1 MAASGEP
8 SLLLNATIYLGAAV
22 VAVPLFKR
30 LKLGSVLGYL
40 AAGAVIGPYGA
51 KLIRD
56 AESVLHFAEFGV
68 VLLLFIVGLE
78 LKPSRL
84 WTMRR
89 DIFGLGF
96 AQVAISGVLLTGAAY
111 LIGLAWAPA
120 IVAGFGLALS
130 STAFALQIL
139 EEKRALNSPYGN
151 TAFSILLFQ
160 DLSIVPL
167 LAVVAFLAPGSGGEG
182 VSWIAILKVL
192 GVVAAIIVAGRFLL
206 NPMFRAIALTRSNE
220 IFTAAALLL
229 VIGTALAVDAVGLS
243 MALGAFL
250 AGVMLSE
257 SEYRHQ
263 LEADIEP
270 FRGLLL
276 GLFFIAVGM
285 SVNWGIVLDR
295 WAMVLGC
302 VVGLMAV
309 KSATIYILCRL
320 FGSSGE
326 DAQRAGVTLSQGGEF
341 AFVLFSVASANA
353 VMPGEAANILTA
365 VVTISMAFTPLFG
378 AIHEAILRRADKDD
392 MDGISHAHEAERGEV
407 IVAGFG
413 RMGQIVASVLKGAD
427 YAVTI
432 IDNDP
437 NRIRIARQFGTM
449 VYFGDVSRAD
459 ILEVAGAGEAQ
470 AIFICVDDIEAT
482 NAAVNHIRARFP
494 NLMILTRVYDREH
507 ALTLMDRKIAY
518 WVRETFESSMTMAE
532 EGLKK
537 LDCEGAT
544 LERLL
549 AEFRHRD
556 KQRLL
561 AQKEGDML
569 SGVDEYRKP
578 YVFDTEDAGASASGK
593 TD

>member
-51 KLIRD
+51 KFIRD

-89 DIFGLGF
+89 DIFGLGL
-96 AQVAISGVLLTGAAY
+96 AQVAITGALLTGAAR
-111 LIGLAWAPA
+111 LIGFDWPPA

-182 VSWIAILKVL
+182 VSWIAILKVV
-192 GVVAAIIVAGRFLL
+192 GVVAAIVVAGRFLL
-206 NPMFRAIALTRSNE
+206 NPMFRVIALTRSNE

-229 VIGTALAVDAVGLS
+229 VIGTALAVAAVGLS

-285 SVNWGIVLDR
+285 SVDWGIVIDR

-302 VVGLMAV
+302 VLGLMAI
-309 KSATIYILCRL
+309 KSLTIYGLCRL
-320 FGSSGE
+320 FGSPGE
-326 DAQRAGVTLSQGGEF
+326 DAQRVAATLSQGGEF
-341 AFVLFSVASANA
+341 AFVLFSVAAANA
-353 VMPGEAANILTA
+353 VMPAEQANILTA

-378 AIHEAILRRADKDD
+378 AVHEAILRATATED
-392 MDGISHAHEAERGEV
+392 MDGIAHAHEAERGQIV
-407 IVAGFG
+407 VAGFG
-413 RMGQIVASVLKGAD
+413 RMGQIVASVLRAAD
-427 YAVTI
+427 FEITI

-437 NRIRIARQFGTM
+437 ARIRIGQRFGTK
-449 VYFGDVSRAD
+449 VYFGDVARPD
-459 ILEVAGAGEAQ
+459 ILEAAGAGEAR
-470 AIFICVDDIEAT
+470 AIFICVDDIAST

-494 NLMILTRVYDREH
+494 NLMIVTRVYDREH

-518 WVRETFESSMTMAE
+518 WVRETFESSMSMAG

-537 LDCEGAT
+537 LGCGEET

-549 AEFRHRD
+549 TEFRRRD
-556 KQRLL
+556 RERLL

-569 SGVDEYRKP
+569 SGADEFRKP
-578 YVFDTEDAGASASGK
+578 YVFDTGDEGPAES
-593 TD
+593 